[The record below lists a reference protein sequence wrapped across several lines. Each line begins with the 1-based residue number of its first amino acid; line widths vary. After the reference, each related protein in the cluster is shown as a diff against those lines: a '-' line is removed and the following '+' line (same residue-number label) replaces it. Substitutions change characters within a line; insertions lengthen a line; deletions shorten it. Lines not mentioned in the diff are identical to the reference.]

1 MGASVK
7 AAGGPSGSNSAV
19 VTMGETPAV
28 GSQGVG
34 VLTVAGTAIDR
45 AYVYAAFFR

>member
-1 MGASVK
+1 
-7 AAGGPSGSNSAV
+7 
-19 VTMGETPAV
+19 MGETPAV

-34 VLTVAGTAIDR
+34 VLTADVTAIDR